1 MIDDVSNNLN
11 LEDFKK
17 KRIYSDNKNFIKIP
31 LDINS
36 SLNIIQINC

>member
-11 LEDFKK
+11 SEDFKK
-17 KRIYSDNKNFIKIP
+17 IRIYSNNKNYIKIP